1 MGSRRLEHENI
12 EAKADPLNKTACG
25 PSRSLALF
33 RRNFYTARMN
43 VPAFCRFR
51 IRFIFLITVV
61 VLSAIPM
68 RAADKVIVLKA
79 ARLFDGKS
87 KTLAQNGVVIIQG
100 NKIVDAGSN
109 VPAPPDAQ
117 VVDLGDA
124 TLSPGFMDGHTHL
137 TLDFSGNYNE
147 RRLKEVDLNVSEQAI
162 IATRYARA
170 TVEAGFTT
178 VRDLGS
184 RFVGSKEFV
193 DVALRNSINKGM
205 IVGPRMLVATFGIG
219 ATGGHFDPTS
229 GFRDMLFGREPDS
242 SDGIAD
248 GPDAIR
254 KAVRFEVKNGA
265 DVIKGAVSGGVLS
278 LADEVDTPQLT
289 PAEMAALVDESHR
302 LRKKVA
308 VHCHGD
314 QAAREAIEAGV
325 DSIEHGSFMKPETL
339 TRMKNK
345 GVFLTPTL
353 MATEWIM
360 SKLENYP
367 PALQA
372 KAKAAAAAR
381 SDMFRNAV
389 RIGVKI
395 SFGTDAAVYP
405 HGQNAKEFK
414 LMVDLGM
421 SAIDALKSATASD
434 AELFGIA
441 QKTGALEK
449 GKLADIIAMP
459 GDPLADIT
467 ATERVFFVMKEGKI
481 IRNGPIIQHATKIT
495 EPAEVGE
502 PAD

>member
-1 MGSRRLEHENI
+1 
-12 EAKADPLNKTACG
+12 
-25 PSRSLALF
+25 
-33 RRNFYTARMN
+33 MN
-43 VPAFCRFR
+43 VPTFSRSSLRFTFTILAFFSC
-51 IRFIFLITVV
+51 
-61 VLSAIPM
+61 AIGA

-87 KTLAQNGVVIIQG
+87 KTLAQNGIVIVQG

-109 VPAPPDAQ
+109 LPTPADAQ
-117 VVDLGDA
+117 VIDLGDA

-193 DVALRNSINKGM
+193 DVALRNSINKGV

-229 GFRDMLFGREPDS
+229 GFRDMLFGHEPDYS
-242 SDGIAD
+242 QGIAD

-265 DVIKGAVSGGVLS
+265 DVIKAAVSGGVLS

-314 QAAREAIEAGV
+314 QAAKEAIEAGV

-339 TRMKNK
+339 TLMKNK
-345 GVFLTPTL
+345 GTYLTPTL

-360 SKLENYP
+360 SKIDNYP

-372 KAKAAAAAR
+372 KAKAAGAAR
-381 SDMFRNAV
+381 SEMFRNAV
-389 RIGVKI
+389 KMGVKI
-395 SFGTDAAVYP
+395 SFGTDAAVFP

-421 SAIDALKSATASD
+421 QPIDALKTATGNAAD
-434 AELFGIA
+434 LFGIA
-441 QKTGALEK
+441 QKTGTLEK
-449 GKLADIIAMP
+449 GKFADVIAMP
-459 GDPLADIT
+459 GDPTTDIT
-467 ATERVFFVMKEGKI
+467 ATEHVSFVMKEGKI
-481 IRNGPIIQHATKIT
+481 IRNGPPSAPPIAVSADADPEI
-495 EPAEVGE
+495 

>member
-1 MGSRRLEHENI
+1 
-12 EAKADPLNKTACG
+12 
-25 PSRSLALF
+25 
-33 RRNFYTARMN
+33 MN
-43 VPAFCRFR
+43 VSAFYRFCSR
-51 IRFIFLITVV
+51 LSFTILVLI
-61 VLSAIPM
+61 SCAISIH
-68 RAADKVIVLKA
+68 AADKVIVLKA

-87 KTLAQNGVVIIQG
+87 KTLAQNGVVIVQG

-109 VPAPPDAQ
+109 LPAPTDAQ
-117 VVDLGDA
+117 VIDLGDA

-162 IATRYARA
+162 LATRYARA

-193 DVALRNSINKGM
+193 DVALRNSINKGV
-205 IVGPRMLVATFGIG
+205 IVGPRMLVATYGIG

-229 GFRDMLFGREPDS
+229 GFRDMLFGHEPDFS
-242 SDGIAD
+242 QGIAD

-265 DVIKGAVSGGVLS
+265 DVIKAAVSGGVLS

-314 QAAREAIEAGV
+314 QAAKEAIEAGV
-325 DSIEHGSFMKPETL
+325 DSIEHGSFMKPDTL
-339 TRMKNK
+339 TLMKNK
-345 GVFLTPTL
+345 GIYLTPTL

-360 SKLENYP
+360 SKIDNYP

-389 RIGVKI
+389 KMGIKV
-395 SFGTDAAVYP
+395 SFGTDAAVFP

-421 SAIDALKSATASD
+421 QPIDALKTATGNAAD
-434 AELFGIA
+434 LFGIA
-441 QKTGALEK
+441 QKAGTLEK
-449 GKLADIIAMP
+449 GKFADVIAMP
-459 GDPLADIT
+459 RDPTADIT
-467 ATERVFFVMKEGKI
+467 ATERVSFVMKEGKI
-481 IRNGPIIQHATKIT
+481 IRNGPPSAPPVAVSPDADPEI
-495 EPAEVGE
+495 

>member
-1 MGSRRLEHENI
+1 
-12 EAKADPLNKTACG
+12 
-25 PSRSLALF
+25 
-33 RRNFYTARMN
+33 MN
-43 VPAFCRFR
+43 VSAFYRFCSR
-51 IRFIFLITVV
+51 LSFTILVLI
-61 VLSAIPM
+61 SCAISIH
-68 RAADKVIVLKA
+68 AADKVIVLKA

-87 KTLAQNGVVIIQG
+87 KTLAQNGVVIVQG

-109 VPAPPDAQ
+109 LPAPTDAQ
-117 VVDLGDA
+117 VIDLGDA

-162 IATRYARA
+162 LATRYARA

-193 DVALRNSINKGM
+193 DVALRNSINKGV
-205 IVGPRMLVATFGIG
+205 IVGPRMLVATYGIG

-229 GFRDMLFGREPDS
+229 GFRDMLFGHEPDFS
-242 SDGIAD
+242 QGIAD

-265 DVIKGAVSGGVLS
+265 DVIKAAVSGGVLS

-314 QAAREAIEAGV
+314 QAAKEAIEAGV
-325 DSIEHGSFMKPETL
+325 DSIEHGSFMKPDTL
-339 TRMKNK
+339 TLMKNK
-345 GVFLTPTL
+345 GTYLTPTL

-360 SKLENYP
+360 SKIDNYP

-389 RIGVKI
+389 KMGIKV
-395 SFGTDAAVYP
+395 SFGTDAAVFP

-421 SAIDALKSATASD
+421 QPIDALKTATGNAAD
-434 AELFGIA
+434 LFGIA
-441 QKTGALEK
+441 QKTGTLEK
-449 GKLADIIAMP
+449 GKFADVIAMP
-459 GDPLADIT
+459 RDPTADIT
-467 ATERVFFVMKEGKI
+467 ATERVSFVMKEGKI
-481 IRNGPIIQHATKIT
+481 IRNGPPSAPPIAVSPDADPEI
-495 EPAEVGE
+495 

>member
-1 MGSRRLEHENI
+1 MRSTSRI
-12 EAKADPLNKTACG
+12 
-25 PSRSLALF
+25 LA
-33 RRNFYTARMN
+33 
-43 VPAFCRFR
+43 
-51 IRFIFLITVV
+51 IFLCFGV
-61 VLSAIPM
+61 AAQ
-68 RAADKVIVLKA
+68 AADQIIVLKA
-79 ARLFDGKS
+79 ERMFDGKS
-87 KTLAQNGVVIIQG
+87 KTLVQNGVVIVHG
-100 NKIVDAGSN
+100 NAIVDVGSN
-109 VPAPPDAQ
+109 LPTPSGAQ
-117 VVDLGDA
+117 VIDLGDA
-124 TLSPGFMDGHTHL
+124 TLAPGFMDAHTHL
-137 TLDFSGNYNE
+137 TLDYSGDYNV
-147 RRLKEVDLNVSEQAI
+147 RRLHELDLTVSEQAI
-162 IATRYARA
+162 RATIFARA

-184 RFVGSKEFV
+184 RVVGSREFV
-193 DVALRNSINKGM
+193 DVALRNSINKGV
-205 IVGPRMLVATFGIG
+205 IVGPRMLVATKGIG

-229 GFRDMLFGREPDS
+229 GFRDFLFGREPDY

-248 GPDAIR
+248 GPEEIR

-345 GVFLTPTL
+345 GTFLTPTL

-360 SKLENYP
+360 SKLDNYP

-372 KAKAAAAAR
+372 KAKAAGAAR
-381 SDMFRNAV
+381 SDMFRSAV
-389 RIGVKI
+389 KMGVKI
-395 SFGTDAAVYP
+395 SFGTDAAVFP

-421 SAIDALKSATASD
+421 TPIDALKSATAND
-434 AELFGIA
+434 AELLGIA
-441 QKTGALEK
+441 QKVGTLEK
-449 GKLADIIAMP
+449 GKLADIVAMP
-459 GDPLADIT
+459 GDPASDIT

-481 IRNGPIIQHATKIT
+481 VRNGPPIVSTDAKPT
-495 EPAEVGE
+495 EPADVVA
-502 PAD
+502 PVD